1 MKTKLIFTLGILFF
15 GLSISYANPVEKKTK
30 KGKVVTLKIVSDG
43 PITLYTCEAEV
54 LKTTIPEDPT
64 ASYTEIKTL
73 YYVEIPD
80 SEFVQELTFSN
91 YKKVLLSQMTGK
103 PEISKKIGTKGYKFV
118 NVEGIFMAYN
128 EQ

>member
-1 MKTKLIFTLGILFF
+1 MKTKLFFTLGILFL
-15 GLSISYANPVEKKTK
+15 GLTITLANPVEKKTK
-30 KGKVVTLKIVSDG
+30 NGEVLTLEIVSDG
-43 PITLYTCEAEV
+43 PITLYTHEAEV

-73 YYVEIPD
+73 YYIDILD

-103 PEISKKIGTKGYKFV
+103 PEISTKIGTKGYKFV